1 VTRVGVLGTGR
12 MGSAFAKALAR
23 DGHEVLLWNRTL
35 DRCYALAGQLG
46 SGVDVAA
53 TAAEVA
59 ANTDVTLSMVADGAA
74 VASIY
79 QGPDG
84 VLAGAHAG
92 AVLVDL
98 STVPPSTI
106 RALEPLARERGA
118 GILDAPVSG
127 SVGLAEAG
135 ELTLMVGGSTDDLER
150 ARRAL
155 ESLAKRIVHMGPL
168 GSGAAMKL
176 AVNAVIFGLNN
187 AVAEALVLAEKAG
200 IDRALAYDVF
210 ATSAVG
216 APYVG
221 YKRAAFVDPDVTP
234 VAFALEL
241 AEKDLRL
248 ITGLADEVGT
258 AVPQSDVNLALIQ
271 EAAARVGADRDFS
284 TVAVHL
290 REAGTAAITV
300 SATSGGGGEGR

>member
-1 VTRVGVLGTGR
+1 MARVGVLGTGR
-12 MGSAFAKALAR
+12 MGSAFAEALAG

-35 DRCYALAGQLG
+35 ERCYALAGQLG
-46 SGVDVAA
+46 SGVHVAA
-53 TAAEVA
+53 SAAEVA
-59 ANTDVTLSMVADGAA
+59 ANTDVTLSMVADGPA
-74 VASIY
+74 VTSIY
-79 QGPDG
+79 HGSDG

-92 AVLVDL
+92 GVLVDL

-118 GILDAPVSG
+118 GILDSPVSG

-135 ELTLMVGGSTDDLER
+135 ELTLMVGGSAEDLER
-150 ARRAL
+150 AQPVL
-155 ESLAKRIVHMGPL
+155 ESLARRVVHMGPL

-187 AVAEALVLAEKAG
+187 ALAEALVLAEKAG

-221 YKRAAFVDPDVTP
+221 YKRAAFVEPEATP

-248 ITGLADEVGT
+248 IAGLADELGT
-258 AVPQSDVNLALIQ
+258 AVPQSVTNLALIH
-271 EAAARVGADRDFS
+271 EAATHVGAERDFS

-290 REAGTAAITV
+290 REAGTAVTAA
-300 SATSGGGGEGR
+300 SGGGEGR

>member
-1 VTRVGVLGTGR
+1 MTRVGVLGTGR
-12 MGSAFAKALAR
+12 MGSAFARALAR

-35 DRCYALAGQLG
+35 ERCYALAGQLG
-46 SGVDVAA
+46 AGVRVAGS
-53 TAAEVA
+53 AAEVA
-59 ANTDVTLSMVADGAA
+59 ANTDVTLSMVADGPA
-74 VASIY
+74 VTAIY
-79 QGPDG
+79 EGPDG

-92 AVLVDL
+92 GVLVDL

-118 GILDAPVSG
+118 GILDSPVSG

-135 ELTLMVGGSTDDLER
+135 ELTLMVGGSAEDLER
-150 ARRAL
+150 ARPAL

-187 AVAEALVLAEKAG
+187 ALAEALVLAEQAG

-221 YKRAAFVDPDVTP
+221 YKRTAFVDPDTTP

-258 AVPQSDVNLALIQ
+258 AVPQSVTNLALMH
-271 EAAARVGADRDFS
+271 EASTEVGADRDFS

-290 REAGTAAITV
+290 RRRAGAPVAAT
-300 SATSGGGGEGR
+300 GGGGEGR

>member
-1 VTRVGVLGTGR
+1 MTRVGVLGTGR
-12 MGSAFAKALAR
+12 MGSAFARALAR

-35 DRCYALAGQLG
+35 ERCYALAGQLG
-46 SGVDVAA
+46 AGVRVAGS
-53 TAAEVA
+53 AAEVA
-59 ANTDVTLSMVADGAA
+59 ANTDVTLSMVADGPA
-74 VASIY
+74 VTAIY
-79 QGPDG
+79 EGPDG

-92 AVLVDL
+92 GVLVDL

-118 GILDAPVSG
+118 GILDLPVSG

-135 ELTLMVGGSTDDLER
+135 ELTLMVGGSAEDLER
-150 ARRAL
+150 ARPAL

-187 AVAEALVLAEKAG
+187 ALAEALVLAEQAG

-221 YKRAAFVDPDVTP
+221 YKRTAFVDPDTTP

-258 AVPQSDVNLALIQ
+258 AVPQSVTNLALMH
-271 EAAARVGADRDFS
+271 EASTEVGADRDFS

-290 REAGTAAITV
+290 RRRAGAPVAAT
-300 SATSGGGGEGR
+300 GGGGEGR